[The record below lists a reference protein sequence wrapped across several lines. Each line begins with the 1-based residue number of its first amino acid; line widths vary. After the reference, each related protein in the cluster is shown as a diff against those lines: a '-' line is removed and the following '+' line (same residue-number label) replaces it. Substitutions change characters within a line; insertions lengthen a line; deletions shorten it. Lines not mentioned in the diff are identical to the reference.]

1 MCGKASME
9 NRQYELRI
17 LPLFEE
23 KLCET
28 VCYISERLKN
38 PIAANSFIDA
48 VEAAIYERLR
58 APEAFQPYPS
68 KKDREQPYYAIPV
81 KNYYVF
87 YVVIGNVMEVR
98 TLVYNRGDLTKII

>member
-1 MCGKASME
+1 MS
-9 NRQYELRI
+9 
-17 LPLFEE
+17 
-23 KLCET
+23 ET
-28 VCYISERLKN
+28 VYYISERLKN
-38 PIAANSFIDA
+38 PIAANNFIDA

>member
-1 MCGKASME
+1 MDS
-9 NRQYELRI
+9 RHYELRI

-23 KLCET
+23 KMRET
-28 VCYISERLKN
+28 VAYIAERLKN
-38 PIAANSFIDA
+38 PIAANDFIDA
-48 VEAAIYERLR
+48 VEAAIYERLQ

-68 KKDREQPYYAIPV
+68 KRDREHTYYAIPV

-98 TLVYNRGDLTKII
+98 TLVYSRRDVSKII

>member
-1 MCGKASME
+1 ME

-23 KLCET
+23 KLNET
-28 VCYISERLKN
+28 VQYISEHLKN
-38 PIAANSFIDA
+38 PIAANNFIDA
-48 VEAAIYERLR
+48 VEAAIYERLQ

-68 KKDREQPYYAIPV
+68 KKDREHTYYAIPV
-81 KNYYVF
+81 KNYFVF

-98 TLVYNRGDLTKII
+98 TLVYSRRDLSKII